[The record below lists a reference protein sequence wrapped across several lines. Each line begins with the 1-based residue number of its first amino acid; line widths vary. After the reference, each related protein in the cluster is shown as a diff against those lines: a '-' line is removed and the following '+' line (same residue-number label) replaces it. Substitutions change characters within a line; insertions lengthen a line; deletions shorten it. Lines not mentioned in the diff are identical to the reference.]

1 MRSLLNTHNS
11 NIVKKNPNHGG
22 IVRVFLQYYS
32 LLFRI
37 FARISVTTMQSRA
50 YVRKTQHAI
59 DIIQRTS
66 PRRKGEFKAKR
77 GTTRLTR
84 TGSTNI
90 GKRPDAIL
98 SVPELARM
106 QLIAI
111 VGSQMLQGV
120 SHLAIAPSQSPR
132 LNWRKW
138 GRVGP
143 QGCRR
148 ASTASASG
156 VEAGQE
162 PDRLTE
168 RTGEMSGGCADT
180 DDKVEIGD
188 EGGGISNVVKF
199 RRLVAEAHRHW
210 PVASLFGRL
219 TKRAAL
225 VRHPAAETARSLNVK
240 QS

>member
-37 FARISVTTMQSRA
+37 FARISVTTMQCRA

-66 PRRKGEFKAKR
+66 PRRKGEFEAKR
-77 GTTRLTR
+77 GATRPTG
-84 TGSTNI
+84 TGSMNI

-98 SVPELARM
+98 AVLELAGM
-106 QLIAI
+106 QLIAL

-120 SHLAIAPSQSPR
+120 SHLAHHVIPVARARSGKLPE
-132 LNWRKW
+132 
-138 GRVGP
+138 GRTPGLSSHSAV
-143 QGCRR
+143 
-148 ASTASASG
+148 SASG
-156 VEAGQE
+156 VEGGQE

-168 RTGEMSGGCADT
+168 RTGEM
-180 DDKVEIGD
+180 
-188 EGGGISNVVKF
+188 
-199 RRLVAEAHRHW
+199 RRRMCRH
-210 PVASLFGRL
+210 
-219 TKRAAL
+219 
-225 VRHPAAETARSLNVK
+225 
-240 QS
+240 